1 MHSSCE
7 LSAVLVTLKMLKESS
22 SPALDADRI
31 EVPSPMEE
39 NNSTNSEAAT
49 DTEDFEIS
57 DDDDDRNHKHRKR
70 EARPQLDENTE
81 EQHPGMP
88 LKKRSRVSGN
98 GQLFGGS
105 GSQGEAQ
112 KDFVPKFKRRPG
124 AGTHTWAPR
133 VNQSFRADS
142 SASATARPPMTRGRG
157 RNGAP
162 WTQHDPRFNTFD
174 MIDFASQMASQGPP
188 AHPSLFMGTALPSGP
203 YGFMPGMP
211 HGILDPMHPL
221 GMQRPIQPAVS
232 PLIDLSMP
240 RQRCRDFEERGFCLR
255 GDMCPMEHGVNR
267 IVVDDMQSLSQFNL
281 PVSVPNA
288 QGLGIQNEGGTASV
302 NLSSLGGSK
311 GVPAKDVKSGVAS
324 DALKI
329 NGSTASAVA
338 VAVADADVYDP
349 DQPLWNNE
357 QPEASCAGFVH
368 TDAGVWNA
376 ESSGYETG
384 REHSNQVFAT
394 DGLQSSKS
402 TVWGR
407 IAPKRKS
414 VGGNT
419 AKTTLT
425 NTTGNQRSDYDEMA
439 PSTTQVKFAAS
450 KDTNGQSNSRIYGDV
465 GRQSNRA
472 SHKASRTLYVHGI
485 PQESNRWEKLLSHFQ
500 KFGQVIDIYIP
511 SNSEK
516 AFVQFS
522 KREEAEAALKAPDAV
537 MGNRFIKLWWANRDR
552 IPDEGEGRISA
563 NSSQL
568 STTLANSAPQ
578 PSYPNKVKENV
589 QSTTPRASSGSSAEP
604 SGSSTGPKML
614 PANSIKSI
622 PPDPKRQESL
632 ELLEELRKKQ
642 EILAQKRD
650 EFRRQLEKLAKQK
663 GSSNSIKHAEAGG
676 KEVVSNDASKVTDAR
691 SMNVRAEGSQEIA
704 GKLEKKSSGEL
715 ASHSQKAVT
724 STQKS
729 AAATKQTI
737 HLLAPPQN
745 RFKLDNRTTSFRIL
759 PPLPPEIANES
770 TLADH
775 FSSFGELSSVVL
787 EDTEAHNH
795 DATLKP
801 SLSCSAC
808 VTYTTRQSA
817 EKAFIGGKSCKG
829 HTLRFMWL
837 TASPGSNNHSRP
849 QKSSIPSKASSIS
862 GHIQSMSSESPSP
875 VGKISSTAT
884 SGMAA
889 NPHNKSISTMEQ
901 TKTSPVGIS
910 KASCSSS
917 SLSSN
922 VECSPEHGATRN
934 VVSDSDLPQ

>member
-1 MHSSCE
+1 
-7 LSAVLVTLKMLKESS
+7 MLEETS

-31 EVPSPMEE
+31 EAPSPKEE

-49 DTEDFEIS
+49 DTEDIEIS
-57 DDDDDRNHKHRKR
+57 DDDDGDRNHKHRRR
-70 EARPQLDENTE
+70 EARPQSDENTE
-81 EQHPGMP
+81 EQHPGIS
-88 LKKRSRVSGN
+88 LKKRGRVSGN
-98 GQLFGGS
+98 GQPFGGA

-124 AGTHTWAPR
+124 TGAHSRAPR
-133 VNQSFRADS
+133 VSQSFRSDL
-142 SASATARPPMTRGRG
+142 SASGAARPPMARGRG

-162 WTQHDPRFNTFD
+162 WTQHDPRFNNLD
-174 MIDFASQMASQGPP
+174 MMDFASQMASQGPP
-188 AHPSLFMGTALPSGP
+188 AHPSLFMGAALPSGP

-211 HGILDPMHPL
+211 HGILDPIHPL
-221 GMQRPIQPAVS
+221 GMQGPIQPTVS
-232 PLIDLSMP
+232 PLIDLGMP

-288 QGLGIQNEGGTASV
+288 QGLRIQNEGGTGSV

-311 GVPAKDVKSGVAS
+311 
-324 DALKI
+324 
-329 NGSTASAVA
+329 
-338 VAVADADVYDP
+338 
-349 DQPLWNNE
+349 
-357 QPEASCAGFVH
+357 
-368 TDAGVWNA
+368 
-376 ESSGYETG
+376 
-384 REHSNQVFAT
+384 
-394 DGLQSSKS
+394 
-402 TVWGR
+402 
-407 IAPKRKS
+407 
-414 VGGNT
+414 T
-419 AKTTLT
+419 AKITPPS
-425 NTTGNQRSDYDEMA
+425 TTGNEKGDYDDMA
-439 PSTTQVKFAAS
+439 PSTAQVKSTAA
-450 KDTNGQSNSRIYGDV
+450 KDTNGQSNSRIYADV

-472 SHKASRTLYVHGI
+472 AQKASRTLYVHGI
-485 PQESNRWEKLLSHFQ
+485 PHESNRWEALLSHFQ

-537 MGNRFIKLWWANRDR
+537 MGNRFIRLWWANRDR
-552 IPDEGEGRISA
+552 IPDEVEGRIPA
-563 NSSQL
+563 KSSQL

-578 PSYPNKVKENV
+578 PSYPSRVKENI
-589 QSTTPRASSGSSAEP
+589 QSTTPRPSSGSSAEP
-604 SGSSTGPKML
+604 LSSGTGSKML
-614 PANSIKSI
+614 SASSIKPI
-622 PPDPKRQESL
+622 PHAPKRNESL

-663 GSSNSIKHAEAGG
+663 GSANSVKHAEASGI
-676 KEVVSNDASKVTDAR
+676 EVASNDASKVKDAR
-691 SMNVRAEGSQEIA
+691 SISARAEGSQEVS
-704 GKLEKKSSGEL
+704 GSMEKKSSGEL
-715 ASHSQKAVT
+715 ASCSQKSAAI

-729 AAATKQTI
+729 AVVAKQTT
-737 HLLAPPQN
+737 LLAPSQN

-759 PPLPPEIANES
+759 PPLPSDIANES
-770 TLADH
+770 ILADH

-787 EDTEAHNH
+787 EDTEAHNL

-849 QKSSIPSKASSIS
+849 QNTSIPVRASSIS
-862 GHIQSMSSESPSP
+862 GHTQSMSSEPPCP

-884 SGMAA
+884 SYTAA
-889 NPHNKSISTMEQ
+889 IPHNKSTLTAKSANI
-901 TKTSPVGIS
+901 SPVGIS
-910 KASCSSS
+910 KASGSSS

-922 VECSPEHGATRN
+922 DECPPQHGSTRN
-934 VVSDSDLPQ
+934 VISDSALPQ

>member
-1 MHSSCE
+1 MIE
-7 LSAVLVTLKMLKESS
+7 ESS

-31 EVPSPMEE
+31 EVPSPKEE

-57 DDDDDRNHKHRKR
+57 DDDDDDRNHKHRRR
-70 EARPQLDENTE
+70 EARPQSDDNTE
-81 EQHPGMP
+81 EQHPGISI
-88 LKKRSRVSGN
+88 KKRSRVSGN
-98 GQLFGGS
+98 GQPFGGA
-105 GSQGEAQ
+105 GSQGESQ
-112 KDFVPKFKRRPG
+112 KDFMPKFKRRPG
-124 AGTHTWAPR
+124 AGAHSRAPR

-142 SASATARPPMTRGRG
+142 SASVAARPPRGRG

-162 WTQHDPRFNTFD
+162 WTQHDPRFNTLD
-174 MIDFASQMASQGPP
+174 MMDFASQMAPQGPP
-188 AHPSLFMGTALPSGP
+188 AHPSLFMGAALPSGP

-211 HGILDPMHPL
+211 HGILDPIHPL
-221 GMQRPIQPAVS
+221 GMQGPIQPAVS
-232 PLIDLSMP
+232 PLIDLGLP

-281 PVSVPNA
+281 PVSVPNT
-288 QGLGIQNEGGTASV
+288 QGLGIQNEGGTGSV
-302 NLSSLGGSK
+302 SK
-311 GVPAKDVKSGVAS
+311 SVPAKEVKSGVAS
-324 DALKI
+324 DAVKL
-329 NGSTASAVA
+329 NGSTTS
-338 VAVADADVYDP
+338 AVADADVYDP

-357 QPEASCAGFVH
+357 HPEASCAGFVH
-368 TDAGVWNA
+368 TDAGMWNP
-376 ESSGYETG
+376 ESSGYEMG
-384 REHSNQVFAT
+384 QEHSNQVFAT
-394 DGLQSSKS
+394 DGSQGLKSS
-402 TVWGR
+402 VWGR
-407 IAPKRKS
+407 IASKRKS
-414 VGGNT
+414 GTSNT
-419 AKTTLT
+419 AKITSTS
-425 NTTGNQRSDYDEMA
+425 TTGNQKSDYDEMA
-439 PSTTQVKFAAS
+439 PSTAQSKSAAA

-472 SHKASRTLYVHGI
+472 AHKASRTLYVHGI
-485 PQESNRWEKLLSHFQ
+485 PQENNRWEALLSHFQ

-537 MGNRFIKLWWANRDR
+537 MGNRFIRLWWANRDR
-552 IPDEGEGRISA
+552 IPDEGEGRIPA
-563 NSSQL
+563 KSSQS
-568 STTLANSAPQ
+568 STMLANSAPQ
-578 PSYPNKVKENV
+578 PSYPNRVKENV
-589 QSTTPRASSGSSAEP
+589 QLAPRPSSGSSAEP
-604 SGSSTGPKML
+604 LSSGTGSKTLSTS
-614 PANSIKSI
+614 SIKPI
-622 PPDPKRQESL
+622 PNAPKRHESL

-663 GSSNSIKHAEAGG
+663 GSANSVKHAEASG
-676 KEVVSNDASKVTDAR
+676 KEVASNDASKVKDAR
-691 SMNVRAEGSQEIA
+691 SMSARAEGSQEVA
-704 GKLEKKSSGEL
+704 GSLEKQSSGEL
-715 ASHSQKAVT
+715 ASCSQKSAEI

-729 AAATKQTI
+729 AVVTKQTT
-737 HLLAPPQN
+737 LLVPPQN

-759 PPLPPEIANES
+759 PPLPSEIANES
-770 TLADH
+770 ILADH

-787 EDTEAHNH
+787 EHTEAHNH

-849 QKSSIPSKASSIS
+849 QNTSIPIRAS
-862 GHIQSMSSESPSP
+862 SP

-884 SGMAA
+884 SCTAA
-889 NPHNKSISTMEQ
+889 IPHNKSISTAESA
-901 TKTSPVGIS
+901 KTSPVGIS
-910 KASCSSS
+910 KASGSSS

-922 VECSPEHGATRN
+922 DECPPEHGSTRD
-934 VVSDSDLPQ
+934 VISDSALPQ